1 MPYCDSDDVRLVCGV
16 AENVISSGDIGGL
29 IVFSDQEIDDK
40 IGGSFGDSVPTR
52 IARLSALLTSI
63 QIYSR
68 PDLRFRLGQAGI
80 NEQQLEKNLERWQ
93 AEADEIFEFYS
104 DDEGS
109 GEFRVVQA

>member
-1 MPYCDSDDVRLVCGV
+1 MVYCDADDVRLVCGV
-16 AENVISSGDIGGL
+16 AANIISSGDIGGL

-40 IGGSFGDSVPTR
+40 IGSSFGDTVPTR
-52 IARLSALLTSI
+52 IQRLSALLTAI
-63 QIYSR
+63 QIYGR

-80 NEQQLEKNLERWQ
+80 DEQRAEKNLDRWQ
-93 AEADEIFEFYS
+93 AEADEIFAFYS

>member
-1 MPYCDSDDVRLVCGV
+1 MPYCDSEDVRLVCGV
-16 AENVISSGDIGGL
+16 AEKILSSGDIGGL
-29 IVFSDQEIDDK
+29 IDYSDQK
-40 IGGSFGDSVPTR
+40 IQDVIGTSFGDSVPTR
-52 IARLSALLTSI
+52 IKRLSALLTSI

-80 NEQQLEKNLERWQ
+80 DEQRVEMNLDRWQ

-109 GEFRVVQA
+109 GDFRVVQA

>member
-1 MPYCDSDDVRLVCGV
+1 MPYCDSEDVRLVCGV

-40 IGGSFGDSVPTR
+40 IGSSFGESVPTR
-52 IARLSALLTSI
+52 INRLSALLTSI

-68 PDLRFRLGQAGI
+68 PDLRFRLGKSGI
-80 NEQQLEKNLERWQ
+80 DEQQVEKNLDRWQ
-93 AEADEIFEFYS
+93 AEADEIFAFYG

-109 GEFRVVQA
+109 GEFSVVQA

>member
-40 IGGSFGDSVPTR
+40 IGSSFEDVPTR
-52 IARLSALLTSI
+52 IQRLSALLTSI

-68 PDLRFRLGQAGI
+68 PDLRFRLGRAEVD
-80 NEQQLEKNLERWQ
+80 EQQIEKNLDRWQ

>member
-1 MPYCDSDDVRLVCGV
+1 MPYCDSEDVRLVCGV

-40 IGGSFGDSVPTR
+40 IGSIFGESVPTR
-52 IARLSALLTSI
+52 IKRLSALLTCI

-68 PDLRFRLGQAGI
+68 PDLRFRLGKSGI
-80 NEQQLEKNLERWQ
+80 DEQQIEKNQDRWQ
-93 AEADEIFEFYS
+93 AEANEILAFYS
-104 DDEGS
+104 DDEES